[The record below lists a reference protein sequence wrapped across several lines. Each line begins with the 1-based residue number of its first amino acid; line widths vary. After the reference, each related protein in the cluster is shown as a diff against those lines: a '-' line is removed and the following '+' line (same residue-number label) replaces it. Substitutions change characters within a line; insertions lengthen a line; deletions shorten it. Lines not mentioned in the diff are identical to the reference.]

1 MWELVIRREIV
12 KTTTGIN
19 VRLTDDAVSIPTEP
33 KLGLHRR
40 ERRQKLGKVGF
51 QGSMHQIYWFL
62 FELSASGFPL
72 LDTN

>member
-19 VRLTDDAVSIPTEP
+19 VRLTDDAVSTPTEP

-51 QGSMHQIYWFL
+51 QGCIRFTGFY
-62 FELSASGFPL
+62 LS
-72 LDTN
+72 